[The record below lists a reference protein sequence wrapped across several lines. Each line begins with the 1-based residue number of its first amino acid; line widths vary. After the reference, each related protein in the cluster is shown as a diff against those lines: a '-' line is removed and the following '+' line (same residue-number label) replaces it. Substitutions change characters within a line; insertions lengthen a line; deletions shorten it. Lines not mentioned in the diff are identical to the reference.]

1 MANGAFGIGNGEQ
14 NNPFII
20 EDVQDL
26 SAIRSHQTN
35 SRTYYYKLNCHLNLK
50 DVDWKP
56 IKNFHGVFDGNA
68 KTITNLTINDASADD
83 LGLFANLQTN
93 ARIYN
98 LGLIN
103 VKINGNDRIGGLA
116 GKIDSDN
123 VEVYNISV
131 QGELTGHDYIGG
143 LIGISR
149 SRSTTYIHDI
159 ISDVKVTGNISV
171 GGLAGEFT
179 SYSDNETT
187 RSKFQR
193 AFFFNSVE
201 GVDAPSTNP
210 TFGIRDT
217 NALYEDLYYDKDKI
231 AVDYPDTTGIG
242 KSKEFFYTTENFPNF
257 AVSTILDDY
266 YPHKQYTFTF
276 SNGNYPT
283 MCFQNR
289 KFILFSINNELYK
302 YDDSTKEFV
311 KLDTPSKLTYEFF
324 FKNGVKDISD
334 IPIST
339 LKKALRENKQN
350 LKLLVLREY
359 NNNNNNK
366 LEILTDEPVSNLT
379 IGLTTHS
386 QRTIEKD
393 YNPITMEMDYET
405 IKKAEA
411 TEFPLIVYSEWEN
424 ERNEELNKK
433 VYVRSSKTSANTNP
447 FTLRAQYNNDDG
459 NSSSVKGSGFQD
471 ARTIQVE
478 GNGHAEVKNFEQT
491 TKVEFNKTVD
501 WDKSKLKPQ
510 VKFDTRIEKQSVK
523 TNITYTLYN
532 TIVNEKRGIHVEA
545 HGENKSRY
553 LISVNNGKDWL
564 SYKSSNN
571 TWVKKELKNII
582 NDGVTLKDLASRTVM
597 NALPTNYKSKIKIA
611 SAISVEAFNDSYN
624 IKGLNIEFEP
634 NNGPDVENFLSKK
647 KNDYVVI
654 TGKFVDK
661 ENDDLFYR
669 LLTKSQIETDYHQ
682 IYPASDSGWLQSK
695 NEKEFEFKIPLS
707 KFRNGSNM
715 IKLITKDTRGE
726 ISEKTIDMTLI
737 EGTPEIKINSNN
749 QFYANITLSHT
760 MNKKVRFKILING
773 TQKAP
778 YTEGQWSEWHETV
791 EPFTF
796 DYTWNTSDV
805 LNGLP
810 NEIQILVQDEMQTET
825 FATFNI
831 IGEYKAL
838 LFKDENNFYY
848 STDTGEVLQQ
858 LDFGTVIG
866 GINTDDYTVTLENKT
881 GLSMNDII
889 IFPDSDTQED
899 KAKIKLSHTGTDS
912 TEGFISS
919 SESFTIHNY
928 NSLGTEIGSP
938 KVYDNAIKVPYVLD
952 NNDTYKFHVRIESTQ
967 DVPSYRHKIFRVLA
981 TGTPIDTT
989 LVTINLPANEYVTKY
1004 NNSKLLD
1011 SLYEKEGEGLFEL
1024 RIKDIPDTCGLNG
1037 KSIFVIGDYVYTWDN
1052 GRITEEEFMKNPI
1065 DIATKKANITEYST
1079 NNSNYSIFSVSW
1091 LDTLFTQYY
1100 GDTLSNLVNKGN
1112 VSYTRR
1118 LRENEYY
1125 DGHIA
1130 WLKDNANN
1138 PNITFTLNRKIVQK

>member
-1 MANGAFGIGNGEQ
+1 
-14 NNPFII
+14 
-20 EDVQDL
+20 
-26 SAIRSHQTN
+26 
-35 SRTYYYKLNCHLNLK
+35 
-50 DVDWKP
+50 
-56 IKNFHGVFDGNA
+56 
-68 KTITNLTINDASADD
+68 
-83 LGLFANLQTN
+83 
-93 ARIYN
+93 
-98 LGLIN
+98 
-103 VKINGNDRIGGLA
+103 
-116 GKIDSDN
+116 
-123 VEVYNISV
+123 
-131 QGELTGHDYIGG
+131 
-143 LIGISR
+143 
-149 SRSTTYIHDI
+149 
-159 ISDVKVTGNISV
+159 
-171 GGLAGEFT
+171 
-179 SYSDNETT
+179 
-187 RSKFQR
+187 
-193 AFFFNSVE
+193 
-201 GVDAPSTNP
+201 
-210 TFGIRDT
+210 
-217 NALYEDLYYDKDKI
+217 
-231 AVDYPDTTGIG
+231 
-242 KSKEFFYTTENFPNF
+242 
-257 AVSTILDDY
+257 
-266 YPHKQYTFTF
+266 
-276 SNGNYPT
+276 
-283 MCFQNR
+283 
-289 KFILFSINNELYK
+289 
-302 YDDSTKEFV
+302 
-311 KLDTPSKLTYEFF
+311 
-324 FKNGVKDISD
+324 
-334 IPIST
+334 
-339 LKKALRENKQN
+339 
-350 LKLLVLREY
+350 
-359 NNNNNNK
+359 
-366 LEILTDEPVSNLT
+366 
-379 IGLTTHS
+379 
-386 QRTIEKD
+386 
-393 YNPITMEMDYET
+393 
-405 IKKAEA
+405 
-411 TEFPLIVYSEWEN
+411 
-424 ERNEELNKK
+424 
-433 VYVRSSKTSANTNP
+433 
-447 FTLRAQYNNDDG
+447 
-459 NSSSVKGSGFQD
+459 
-471 ARTIQVE
+471 
-478 GNGHAEVKNFEQT
+478 
-491 TKVEFNKTVD
+491 
-501 WDKSKLKPQ
+501 
-510 VKFDTRIEKQSVK
+510 
-523 TNITYTLYN
+523 
-532 TIVNEKRGIHVEA
+532 
-545 HGENKSRY
+545 
-553 LISVNNGKDWL
+553 
-564 SYKSSNN
+564 
-571 TWVKKELKNII
+571 
-582 NDGVTLKDLASRTVM
+582 
-597 NALPTNYKSKIKIA
+597 
-611 SAISVEAFNDSYN
+611 
-624 IKGLNIEFEP
+624 
-634 NNGPDVENFLSKK
+634 
-647 KNDYVVI
+647 
-654 TGKFVDK
+654 
-661 ENDDLFYR
+661 
-669 LLTKSQIETDYHQ
+669 
-682 IYPASDSGWLQSK
+682 
-695 NEKEFEFKIPLS
+695 
-707 KFRNGSNM
+707 M

-989 LVTINLPANEYVTKY
+989 LVTINLPANEYATKY

-1024 RIKDIPDTCGLNG
+1024 RIKDIPDTCELNG